1 MASNTTLNLFNR
13 FSLRGFMAQDRVF
26 RTNDSMYFPEI
37 KNKDE
42 PIAHKSTIYSTLLV
56 QVLSNSINMNEKVYT
71 VDYSKAINSVFSKIP
86 DDYIVCAYI
95 DISRSAVMSPE
106 CAYPFGVPT
115 TAGEIVTGNVKFLN
129 HYITLSTKGD
139 WRRYTAYIVLNIVV
153 KDELRGLLDFT
164 HMPLE
169 YGSFVK

>member
-1 MASNTTLNLFNR
+1 
-13 FSLRGFMAQDRVF
+13 
-26 RTNDSMYFPEI
+26 
-37 KNKDE
+37 
-42 PIAHKSTIYSTLLV
+42 
-56 QVLSNSINMNEKVYT
+56 
-71 VDYSKAINSVFSKIP
+71 
-86 DDYIVCAYI
+86 
-95 DISRSAVMSPE
+95 MSPE